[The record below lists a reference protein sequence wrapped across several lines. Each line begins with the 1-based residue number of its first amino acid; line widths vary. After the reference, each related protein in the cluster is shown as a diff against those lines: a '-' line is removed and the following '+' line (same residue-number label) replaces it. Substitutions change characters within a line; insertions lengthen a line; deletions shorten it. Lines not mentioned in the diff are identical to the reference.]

1 MATAGSGFIISKDG
15 YIVTNA
21 HVVSTVKIGE
31 YVEVTLSDLRQAK
44 ARLHSFDKQSD
55 IAIIQISDS
64 RINTQELPVATLG
77 KSSTLRA
84 GEFVVAVGSPLQLRE
99 SVTFGIISAPARHSS
114 ELGMVKAGT
123 DYIQTDAAI
132 NTGNSGGPLVNLD
145 GEVIGINTMKA
156 QGYDGISFAIPID
169 TASLIIQQLLRNK
182 KVMRPYVGLKMIN
195 VVNAR
200 QSIDPSNPNN
210 RNYVLVTDV
219 VPDSPACRAGIKS
232 GDVLLSINGRSIS
245 HTKDVQD
252 SIGLEAGK
260 TLEIKAINIEDRR
273 GDVLDTS
280 HERIIYLATEPQHHQ
295 HEPYPPPR
303 HF

>member
-1 MATAGSGFIISKDG
+1 MNI
-15 YIVTNA
+15 
-21 HVVSTVKIGE
+21 E
-31 YVEVTLSDLRQAK
+31 R
-44 ARLHSFDKQSD
+44 
-55 IAIIQISDS
+55 
-64 RINTQELPVATLG
+64 
-77 KSSTLRA
+77 
-84 GEFVVAVGSPLQLRE
+84 
-99 SVTFGIISAPARHSS
+99 
-114 ELGMVKAGT
+114 T

-219 VPDSPACRAGIKS
+219 VPDSPACRAGIKRYVS
-232 GDVLLSINGRSIS
+232 NFFFFLFKL
-245 HTKDVQD
+245 K
-252 SIGLEAGK
+252 
-260 TLEIKAINIEDRR
+260 
-273 GDVLDTS
+273 
-280 HERIIYLATEPQHHQ
+280 IY
-295 HEPYPPPR
+295 
-303 HF
+303 